1 MKYSDYTIEEV
12 LVDLHQPTKTQQ
24 EKVIHERMTVP
35 HEKNI
40 QKSVYPLYQDFNS
53 WIRYIHNEVR
63 KNQ

>member
-24 EKVIHERMTVP
+24 EKVIRERMTTP
-35 HEKNI
+35 NAKNV
-40 QKSVYPLYQDFNS
+40 QKSVYPLYMDFNS
-53 WIRYIHNEVR
+53 WIGYIHNEAR